1 MRHGD
6 LLDFFALRDKHI
18 VNLPISSRQ
27 LNGAGST
34 QGVFL
39 GRQSFIRQHP
49 NETQQV
55 VTQVVKGLNWLSNE
69 QKSSTTSRTLFTQ
82 SGYPASIYAQEL
94 NGVNL
99 KFLYSPLFDGYYTQ
113 QLQQKLLWL
122 RNKG

>member
-1 MRHGD
+1 M
-6 LLDFFALRDKHI
+6 
-18 VNLPISSRQ
+18 PISSRQ

-69 QKSSTTSRTLFTQ
+69 QNRVPQVALFLPNRVIRHL
-82 SGYPASIYAQEL
+82 SM
-94 NGVNL
+94 
-99 KFLYSPLFDGYYTQ
+99 
-113 QLQQKLLWL
+113 L
-122 RNKG
+122 RNLMV